1 MNKTTTSQNSYKLT
15 KNVIAATIAA
25 TVNQEANDIQVKLDK
40 ASLKD
45 ISTLQVLS
53 GNSKTDLDLSGVKQV
68 PAKEEKSS
76 EAPVP
81 TTPTSETSKQSE
93 STSSKAPS
101 DSTKESKA
109 PADTTT
115 KK

>member
-1 MNKTTTSQNSYKLT
+1 MNSYKLN

-25 TVNQEANDIQVKLDK
+25 TVNQEVNDIQVKLDK

-53 GNSKTDLDLSGVKQV
+53 GNSKTDLDLSSVKQV

-76 EAPVP
+76 EAPGS
-81 TTPTSETSKQSE
+81 TTESSKQPE
-93 STSSKAPS
+93 STSSKALR
-101 DSTKESKA
+101 
-109 PADTTT
+109 
-115 KK
+115 